1 MKKTVISVVIATILG
16 MQNTILKAS
25 GLFSLR
31 EGPERPLST
40 VEQIYRNDAI
50 LQTFAEFE
58 EQERQRKLR
67 EEAKKKLE
75 AQKKAQENEKML
87 LDLIKNH
94 LEKTNEIYSSISGT
108 RTKSKQIREDD
119 GSLLFLNPQLIYND
133 QKQTQLGK
141 KIPQLFREMI
151 KDENYLRDSTV
162 QDARETINERS
173 QYATV
178 IDKAVSL
185 QVFQEIENR
194 FLQIANMLTILDK
207 MTDLKGGTEM
217 QMRMKGVLAMIQNET
232 AKLQMIAHARNIEKT
247 LINRLIRKRNVQI
260 LASMNKQMPT
270 IR

>member
-1 MKKTVISVVIATILG
+1 MKKTVISIVIATILG

-50 LQTFAEFE
+50 LQAFAEFE
-58 EQERQRKLR
+58 ERERQRKLR

-119 GSLLFLNPQLIYND
+119 GELFFLNPQLIYDNN
-133 QKQTQLGK
+133 KQTELGT
-141 KIPQLFREMI
+141 KIPQLVKKMI

-162 QDARETINERS
+162 QDAREEIDERS
-173 QYATV
+173 QYAA
-178 IDKAVSL
+178 IISKAISL
-185 QVFQEIENR
+185 HIFQEIENR
-194 FLQIANMLTILDK
+194 FEKIAEMLLTLDK
-207 MTDLKGGTEM
+207 MTDLKGVEEM
-217 QMRMKGVLAMIQNET
+217 KMRMNGMLAMIQNEST
-232 AKLQMIAHARNIEKT
+232 KLQMVIHSHDIEKT
-247 LINRLIRKRNVQI
+247 LIQRLKRKRNVQI
-260 LASMNKQMPT
+260 LGSVNKQMPT